1 MTTCMNAMRKRWKCR
16 NEPKNSRKRSR
27 SSFGRRLRQ
36 MLKMTLKLK
45 SSKRKAAKSLTTTM
59 MMEVRSII

>member
-16 NEPKNSRKRSR
+16 NEPKSSRKRSR

-59 MMEVRSII
+59 MMEVRSMI